1 MIALDSNIII
11 DILEE
16 GPTVEQSVVA
26 LRDAL
31 SLGPVVFSET
41 TLAEVCGRGDSARAV
56 LGIRTMGLSFVATE
70 ERAAIRAGEMMQR
83 YRVRSKTKT
92 RLIADFVIG
101 AHALLQC
108 HGLIT
113 YDTGFHRDYFKGLK
127 VIVPGEQ

>member
-11 DILEE
+11 DVLEE
-16 GPTVEQSVVA
+16 GPTVEHSVIA

-31 SLGPVVFSET
+31 SLGPVVFNET
-41 TLAEVCGRGDSARAV
+41 TLAEVCARGDSSRAL
-56 LGIRTMGLSFVATE
+56 LGIRTMGLTFVATE
-70 ERAAIRAGEMMQR
+70 ERSAIRAGEMMQR
-83 YRVRSKTKT
+83 YRVRSKTKA

-113 YDTGFHRDYFKGLK
+113 YDSGFHRDYFKGLK

>member
-11 DILEE
+11 DVLEE
-16 GPTVEQSVVA
+16 GPTVEHSIVA

-31 SLGPVVFSET
+31 SLGPVVFNET
-41 TLAEVCGRGDSARAV
+41 TLAEVCARGNSARA
-56 LGIRTMGLSFVATE
+56 LMGIRSIGLTFVSTE
-70 ERAAIRAGEMMQR
+70 ERSAIRAGEMMQR
-83 YRVRSKTKT
+83 YRARSKTKA
-92 RLIADFVIG
+92 RVIADFVIG

-113 YDTGFHRDYFKGLK
+113 YDSGFHRDYFKGLK